1 MKIRGIVVLQL
12 ALISVLPFQAKASA
26 AIYRN
31 DFTVRM
37 SAAPLPA
44 TNVWHEATPYR
55 TSNGLVAFRPTTGDG
70 LAAYEQLSSRG
81 AYYNSAVYASRP
93 VVDGWFIPFFNYR
106 SAYTLFNDVDKCA
119 IGTDGAYKHSPVIV
133 FDKGNPALT
142 FAYGSTARRAGVIL
156 HSLHNSFTNGQLR
169 I

>member
-1 MKIRGIVVLQL
+1 MEKILHTSDIGPMIWYDNGNKHKELPVKIRETVIIQL
-12 ALISVLPFQAKASA
+12 ALASVLPFQAKASA

-55 TSNGLVAFRPTTGDG
+55 TGNGLVAFRPTTGDG

-106 SAYTLFNDVDKCA
+106 SAYTLFSDVDKYA
-119 IGTDGAYKHSPVIV
+119 IGTDGAYKHSPNAVYEIE
-133 FDKGNPALT
+133 L
-142 FAYGSTARRAGVIL
+142 
-156 HSLHNSFTNGQLR
+156 
-169 I
+169 